1 MVALR
6 HSGGDCVASGVRGI
20 RGGDAVKRRAKG
32 EGSLTKRV
40 DGRYQGSYI
49 GSDGRRHYLYGR
61 DRKAVKDR
69 LEGALKEMELGVFVA
84 GPGQSVRQFLEAWLT
99 DANARLR
106 PRTAQRYESLIRLHV
121 VPTLGDVSLRKL
133 TPQHLSS
140 LYAELLAKQ
149 SPASVAQLHAVLFG
163 AFRLAMRWNLIGR
176 NPAEAVQA
184 PKVQRREM
192 SVLTPEQAQTLM
204 GADDPLSCLYVLALT
219 TGMRQGELLALR
231 WRDVD
236 LDAGIIRV
244 NRNLVRI
251 KGAWLLADV
260 KRAASRRQIQVGRLA
275 IDALKAHRIRSAE
288 TLLSLGHRIDDAT
301 LIFTN
306 ANGDP
311 LNGYHITERAFKPLL
326 RRLGLPSVRFHD
338 LRHTAASLMLS
349 QGIRVDLVSR
359 RLGHSTPAVTLSIY
373 AHLMPGDEA
382 EAVRR
387 LDAVLGG
394 AK

>member
-1 MVALR
+1 M
-6 HSGGDCVASGVRGI
+6 
-20 RGGDAVKRRAKG
+20 KRRAKG

-69 LEGALKEMELGVFVA
+69 LEAALKEMELGVFVA

-106 PRTAQRYESLIRLHV
+106 PRTVQRYESLIRLHV
-121 VPTLGDVSLRKL
+121 IPTLGDVSLRKL

-192 SVLTPEQAQTLM
+192 SVFTPEQAQMLM

-288 TLLSLGHRIDDAT
+288 TLLLLGHRIDEGT
-301 LIFTN
+301 LIFTD
-306 ANGDP
+306 AKGDP

-326 RRLGLPSVRFHD
+326 RRLELPAIRFHD

-349 QGIRVDLVSR
+349 QGVRPDLVSR
-359 RLGHSTPAVTLSIY
+359 RLGHSSAAVTMAIY

-394 AK
+394 AR